1 MKFRKLWPI
10 LHIWALANYYIMS
23 SQDQVKMYTRA
34 RSKRRM
40 LDVDLNTVLPCE
52 SRDQDGPLNHTRS
65 HDRQAVQGGAT
76 MPPSID
82 VDALDDDD
90 VIISSPRAF
99 AEAKNNS
106 KKVRGHPIL
115 VDVDSDERSV
125 RYKRRRVST
134 NSTTI
139 NCGLHISLNGSSS
152 PKRKNVQPLPPAP
165 PPPKESTFSC
175 PVCLGALVEE
185 TSTKCGHIFCKACI
199 KAAIAA
205 QSKCPTCR
213 TRTTAKDIFRI
224 YLPTTTVA

>member
-1 MKFRKLWPI
+1 
-10 LHIWALANYYIMS
+10 MS
-23 SQDQVKMYTRA
+23 IQDQVKMYTRA

-40 LDVDLNTVLPCE
+40 LDVDLNTVPPCE
-52 SRDQDGPLNHTRS
+52 SRDQEGPLNHPRS
-65 HDRQAVQGGAT
+65 HDRQAVQGGTT

-99 AEAKNNS
+99 AEAKNSS
-106 KKVRGHPIL
+106 KRVRDHPIL
-115 VDVDSDERSV
+115 VDVDSDERPV
-125 RYKRRRVST
+125 RYKRRRAST
-134 NSTTI
+134 NSTII
-139 NCGLHISLNGSSS
+139 NCELYISLDGSSS
-152 PKRKNVQPLPPAP
+152 SKRKNVQTLPPALP
-165 PPPKESTFSC
+165 PPPKEPTFSC
-175 PVCLGALVEE
+175 PVCMGALVEE

-213 TRTTAKDIFRI
+213 RRTTAKDIFRI